1 MSMLRIQPFN
11 ALMLAVLAAALTP
24 YLILDSRS
32 LFFHYAMV
40 YVYFVLLALAWNT
53 LYSST
58 GMVSLGVQ
66 LYFGASAYTAAF
78 FINQYENIIL
88 ACLAGLLMGVLLSL
102 AVSSLLIKLKG
113 LSFTIGSWM
122 FAEGAMLIMLNFPG
136 LGGSQGYGIPTVQ
149 IPVKELYAVSA
160 AMLVGVYYTLR
171 LFSNS
176 RIGFGAR
183 GIKSAETLAGIMG
196 LNIPWYKI
204 VTLTVCNAVASL
216 SGVVYMLYVKYTD
229 PYTSFSILWSIE
241 AIIMSV
247 IGGVNTLVGP
257 FIGGG
262 VFLVIV
268 EYIRFLYAE
277 LNILIMGAIMMA
289 FGLLYKE
296 GVMGFVNKYR
306 ARRLE
311 AATPRGRSA

>member
-1 MSMLRIQPFN
+1 MFRIQPFN
-11 ALMLAVLAAALTP
+11 ALILAVLAAALTP
-24 YLILDSRS
+24 YIILDPKS

-40 YVYFVLLALAWNT
+40 YIYFVLLAMAWNT

-58 GMVSLGVQ
+58 GMVTLGLQ
-66 LYFGASAYTAAF
+66 LYFGVSAYATAF
-78 FINQYENIIL
+78 LVNQSINIIL
-88 ACLAGLLMGVLLSL
+88 ASAAGFLAAVLLSV
-102 AVSSLLIKLKG
+102 AVSFLLIKLRG

-122 FAEGAMLIMLNFPG
+122 FAEGAMLIMLNVPW

-149 IPVKELYAVSA
+149 VPVKELYAVSVVL
-160 AMLVGVYYTLR
+160 LVGVYYFMR
-171 LFSNS
+171 VFMQS
-176 RIGFGAR
+176 RFGFGSR
-183 GIKSAETLAGIMG
+183 GIKLAENLAGVMG
-196 LNIPWYKI
+196 LNVPWYKI
-204 VTLTVCNAVASL
+204 ITLTVCNSAAAL

-229 PYTSFSILWSIE
+229 PYTSFQILWSIE
-241 AIIMSV
+241 SIIMSV

-257 FIGGG
+257 FIGGT

-296 GVMGFVNKYR
+296 GVMGFVNRYR
-306 ARRLE
+306 ARRVE
-311 AATPRGRSA
+311 ASTPRGKSV